1 MEATVEPPSASKP
14 HFLAEAGKP
23 YRFTS
28 ENAAEMG
35 KRRWERNQ
43 PDPEATR
50 LAESQA
56 EKENERAQAIKRK
69 VKQMAKFDDMI
80 DKETDA
86 KELHMLTASRERI
99 FREWCALTRNPISG
113 TFKATPEKPN
123 SRRGTFV
130 DPT

>member
-1 MEATVEPPSASKP
+1 MPT
-14 HFLAEAGKP
+14 
-23 YRFTS
+23 FTP
-28 ENAAEMG
+28 ENAREFALKGNEV
-35 KRRWERNQ
+35 RWSR
-43 PDPEATR
+43 EA
-50 LAESQA
+50 QK
-56 EKENERAQAIKRK
+56 EKELNPVRIAELVAEDANQARARAIERQ